1 MGLAAAI
8 GVGAVASV
16 AGGVIS
22 SSGAKSAANASAAAS
37 DRASQVQQQIYGEN
51 KQLMQPF
58 VNTGTAAM
66 GNINAL
72 LGISPTQPAAAPTQ
86 PGATGM
92 TGGLGVLGGLG
103 GMIAPRPATTPTTGT
118 VNTAQPTQPTAQ
130 QAFDT
135 YRNSTGYQFRVG
147 QGMDAINSG
156 YAGAG
161 TLQSGAAM
169 RAISDYGQGMA
180 SQEFGNYMNAL
191 GNQQAL
197 GFSGASAVAGVG
209 QNYANNLGSIY
220 QQNGANQA
228 NAALAGANAMG
239 NSFNNI
245 GNLAG
250 SVLGRNSMMGAGGGY
265 LPAAGGIVGNG
276 TNMTGAIQGF

>member
-16 AGGVIS
+16 AGGVIAS
-22 SSGAKSAANASAAAS
+22 GGAKSAANASAAAS

-51 KQLMQPF
+51 KQLIQPF

-72 LGISPTQPAAAPTQ
+72 LGITPTQAPTQ
-86 PGATGM
+86 TGTTASPVVGNHSLGTLFNAPQPGQQNA
-92 TGGLGVLGGLG
+92 
-103 GMIAPRPATTPTTGT
+103 ATTPTSGT
-118 VNTAQPTQPTAQ
+118 INTAQPTQPTAQ

-147 QGMDAINSG
+147 EGMNAINSG

-169 RAISDYGQGMA
+169 RAINDYGQGMA
-180 SQEFGNYMNAL
+180 SQEFGNYLNAL
-191 GNQQAL
+191 GNQQGL
-197 GFSGASAVAGVG
+197 GLSGASALAGVG
-209 QNYANNLGSIY
+209 QNYANSLGNIY

-239 NSFNNI
+239 GAINNI
-245 GNLAG
+245 GTMTG
-250 SVLGRNSMMGAGGGY
+250 TILGRKA
-265 LPAAGGIVGNG
+265 
-276 TNMTGAIQGF
+276 